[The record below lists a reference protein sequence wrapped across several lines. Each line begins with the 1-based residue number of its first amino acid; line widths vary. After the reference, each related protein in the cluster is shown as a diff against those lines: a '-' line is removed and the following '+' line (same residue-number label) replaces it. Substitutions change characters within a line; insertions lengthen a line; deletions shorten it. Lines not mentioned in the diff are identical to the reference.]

1 MKSTNARAF
10 LIVAL
15 GPVALAGCAG
25 GGNSRPSTAP
35 AARPVQTAPP
45 PQTGTP
51 PPAAATGFRAPKV
64 MNLPGLENVIG
75 RDAQLLANQFGQ
87 PRLSVKEGDAVKLQF
102 AGNACVLDIFLYPL
116 RQGAVPT
123 ATYVD
128 ARRASDGREVDR
140 AACVAALRR

>member
-1 MKSTNARAF
+1 MKATIFLAIAST
-10 LIVAL
+10 
-15 GPVALAGCAG
+15 ALAACAG
-25 GGNSRPSTAP
+25 GGSGARPSTAP
-35 AARPVQTAPP
+35 VNRPVQSPPPQAGTAPP
-45 PQTGTP
+45 L
-51 PPAAATGFRAPKV
+51 AATGFRAPKV
-64 MNLPGLENVIG
+64 MNAPGLENVIG

-87 PRLSVKEGDAVKLQF
+87 PRLTVKEGDVVKLQF
-102 AGNACVLDIFLYPL
+102 AGNACVLDVFLYPL